1 VTGTAVTG
9 TASVRPVNLT
19 EISWWPQLGIPTGEA
34 CAAASGA
41 RQVLCVLT
49 ALPARMSVSLPSPSL
64 PLSRR
69 SCCRHIEQCC
79 RHTDTVDTLI
89 AAVGVRLSTHCCVV
103 PFFYHIVLSSLS
115 LYHTSAL
122 LSVLP
127 SQCCPLSAGFSLS
140 RHHTA
145 LTAAA

>member
-34 CAAASGA
+34 CATASGA

-64 PLSRR
+64 PLSL
-69 SCCRHIEQCC
+69 SL
-79 RHTDTVDTLI
+79 DVAAVDTLSS
-89 AAVGVRLSTHCCVV
+89 AADTPILSTH
-103 PFFYHIVLSSLS
+103 
-115 LYHTSAL
+115 
-122 LSVLP
+122 
-127 SQCCPLSAGFSLS
+127 
-140 RHHTA
+140 
-145 LTAAA
+145 